1 MNAFLSTIES
11 LFHTVTTLSAKGALL
26 AVITGAVLLIMRRK
40 MSPAWRHGLWMLV
53 FLRLMLPDVAA
64 SRWSMTGWL
73 PKVEAVE
80 PISVEAVALPVEAE
94 PVDDASF
101 VELSNDPIPP
111 PAKATVAAPSI
122 TRVPAPAFTLTLWQQ
137 LCIAWFVGVMIV
149 LSLMVV
155 LHVRLWRRVRR
166 DRQSA
171 TDEMLRV
178 LRQCC
183 TQMGVKRVPELVIT
197 QAVQAPAVFG
207 LVRPSVL
214 LPADLEVDIAS
225 LRLVLLH
232 ELAHL
237 RRRDLWVQVIAA
249 LAVAVHWFNP
259 LAWWA
264 SRRLRAEAEL
274 AADACVLRLAE
285 KAEAH
290 RFGEVLLSFA
300 SRAAAGWALW
310 FSAATM
316 LSIAEGRHDL
326 RRRIDA
332 IVDFSRG
339 RRAWWIVGLLAFVML
354 AFTGLTTAPAE
365 EVKPAL
371 PPGATVT
378 GIVVDD
384 AGKPIHGATAFLGI
398 GDTRDREVRKF
409 ITDEVGR
416 FQFTGVPDK
425 TELQAWARHDEFMD
439 AKLPFEKFTT
449 QDKGE
454 RRIVL
459 KKVTRWVS
467 GTITRKADG
476 SSVKDA
482 TVYADRAY
490 SSLPEHR
497 ILQHARRQV
506 KTDERGHYR
515 LAAWDDETMQVSMV
529 VEAANTQVKTG
540 RTVWKDGEATQ
551 NFSLVPDAI
560 IAGRVVDDQGKPLS
574 GAKLCLGQ
582 NNFSFIFLK
591 NPSRAENGY
600 QGLGNFYWMGEPET
614 NAKGEFSGRFI
625 ESSPEDGVDWL
636 VITHPEAGFKRVKVK
651 DWKNGN
657 IVKLD
662 RWCSMEGQVLDEE
675 GQPMKSASMRF
686 MQSSR
691 DDFQI
696 DGSRGFSLLDSQEL
710 KSDEQGHYRIEH
722 ILPNAEDITVSVG
735 KRPIWLRDLTFTP
748 GETKHYDLRL
758 PTPRVVTPKDQL
770 RSVTGR
776 VRAPEG
782 YSLKSENFTVEV
794 RLNHEGSGL
803 SETATV
809 DAEGRFTTKAVEP
822 GNWQVRVWLKP
833 KDPKLTYGENPGV
846 AMRVLIEQTD
856 KKIES
861 KDAND
866 SRTPLEIR
874 LLQPMDVGELTLAPE
889 DFAFRQAA
897 EAAKR
902 EVLSPVKVK
911 LNVPVHDA
919 ASFATWTGGDGR
931 TIGPEQSFTADG
943 RLQGT
948 ITTTMGHQFIVRAL
962 KPDGSRWFSGAL
974 NAPDDL
980 ATEFSSEV
988 TLNASVDV
996 EGKVHG
1002 LASNYEGDGWIVA
1015 MVNVPC
1021 AEKIGTI
1028 IPGSP
1033 RSTSWC
1039 AWAPVPKDG
1048 QFRFKG
1054 LPRGRLYIS
1063 GYGKSWCTVSLDGYG
1078 TQSQVN
1084 LMKAG
1089 PVTKLNFDIRP
1100 TRQQQIK
1107 VLRPDGTPAGGAV
1120 VVLENNGVSVN
1131 NQALATR
1138 NHSVEPEF
1146 KDAYDRYKKLTFPKH
1161 RSTADKDGLVTLSEI
1176 PGESTYLS
1184 VKWQDADGKTTHNE
1198 TVWLPLAIKPKPVV
1212 EAKLTGKKS

>member
-1 MNAFLSTIES
+1 MNAFLSATES

-26 AVITGAVLLIMRRK
+26 AVITGAVLLMMSKK

-73 PKVEAVE
+73 PMAPAIAPVVVE
-80 PISVEAVALPVEAE
+80 PVPTTVLNESTSEAPIIEPESETTPVTVVSPRAPATTAPAASKPAPLTVWQTLSIVWLAGALAV
-94 PVDDASF
+94 
-101 VELSNDPIPP
+101 
-111 PAKATVAAPSI
+111 VAA
-122 TRVPAPAFTLTLWQQ
+122 
-137 LCIAWFVGVMIV
+137 MI
-149 LSLMVV
+149 V

-166 DRQSA
+166 DRQGA
-171 TDEMLRV
+171 TDEMLRL
-178 LRQCC
+178 LRQCS
-183 TQMGVKRVPELVIT
+183 TQMGVRRVPELVIT

-214 LPADLEVDIAS
+214 LPADLEVDTAS

-264 SRRLRAEAEL
+264 NRRLRAEAEL
-274 AADACVLRLAE
+274 AADACVLRLTE

-339 RRAWWIVGLLAFVML
+339 RRAWWIVGVLAFVML

-384 AGKPIHGATAFLGI
+384 TGKPIHGATAFLSI
-398 GDTRDREVRKF
+398 GDTRDREVRK
-409 ITDEVGR
+409 IVTDEAGR

-425 TELQAWARHDEFMD
+425 TELHTWARHDEFMD
-439 AKLPFEKFTT
+439 PSLPYPQFTT
-449 QDKGE
+449 EDKGE
-454 RRIVL
+454 RRIAL
-459 KKVTRWVS
+459 KKVTRWLS

-476 SSVKDA
+476 SPVKDA
-482 TVYADRAY
+482 TVYIGKAY
-490 SSLPEHR
+490 RSESEHQT
-497 ILQHARRQV
+497 LQSWRRKV
-506 KTDERGHYR
+506 KTDENGHYR
-515 LAAWDDETMQVSMV
+515 LPAWDDETTEVSLAV
-529 VEAANTQVKTG
+529 DAPGARVKIGRCNWTEIEQIQDLSLDPDVLITG
-540 RTVWKDGEATQ
+540 RV
-551 NFSLVPDAI
+551 I
-560 IAGRVVDDQGKPLS
+560 DDQGNPLL
-574 GAKLCLGQ
+574 GARLGMGQ
-582 NNFSFIFLK
+582 SMFSFIFLK
-591 NPSRAENGY
+591 ASNRADTGY
-600 QGLGNFYWMGEPET
+600 QGMSDFYWMGEPAT

-625 ESSPEDGVDWL
+625 ESSPELGADWL

-651 DWKNGN
+651 DWKNGDAL
-657 IVKLD
+657 KLD
-662 RWCSMEGQVLDEE
+662 RWCVLEGQVLDED
-675 GQPMKSASMRF
+675 GQPLKSAAIRF
-686 MQSSR
+686 MQNDR
-691 DDFQI
+691 DEFQN
-696 DGSRGFSLLDSQEL
+696 DGPRGFSLLDSQEL
-710 KSDEQGHYRIEH
+710 KSDDQGHYRIERV
-722 ILPNAEDITVSVG
+722 LPNAEDLHVTVN
-735 KRPIWLRDLTFTP
+735 KQTIWLRDLTFTP
-748 GETKHYDLRL
+748 GEIKHYDLRL
-758 PTPRVVTPKDQL
+758 PTPRVVTPKDKL
-770 RSVTGR
+770 RGVTGR

-782 YSLKSENFTVEV
+782 YSLKSENFIVEV
-794 RLNHEGSGL
+794 RLNSEGSGL
-803 SETATV
+803 NETATV
-809 DAEGRFTTKAVEP
+809 DADGRFTTKPVEP
-822 GNWQVRVWLKP
+822 GNWQVRVWIKP
-833 KDPKLTYGENPGV
+833 KDPKLTYAENAGV
-846 AMRVLIEQTD
+846 AMRVLIEPAD
-856 KKIES
+856 KKVES
-861 KDAND
+861 KDADD
-866 SRTPLEIR
+866 SRTPLEI
-874 LLQPMDVGELTLAPE
+874 QPQQPKDVGELTLAPE
-889 DFAFRQAA
+889 DFAFRQAS
-897 EAAKR
+897 EVKR
-902 EVLSPVKVK
+902 KVLSAVKVK
-911 LNVPVHDA
+911 MNAPVHDA

-931 TIGPEQSFTADG
+931 TMGPEQSFTADG

-948 ITTTMGHQFIVRAL
+948 ISTAIDHQFIVRAL

-974 NAPDDL
+974 NASDDL
-980 ATEFSSEV
+980 AADFSSEL

-1015 MVNVPC
+1015 MVTVPC
-1021 AEKIGTI
+1021 AEKIGTVI
-1028 IPGSP
+1028 QGSA
-1033 RSTSWC
+1033 RSTGWC

-1054 LPRGRLYIS
+1054 LPRGRLYVS
-1063 GYGKSWCTVSLDGYG
+1063 GYGRSWCTVSLDGYG

-1107 VLRPDGTPAGGAV
+1107 VLRPDGTPAAGV
-1120 VVLENNGVSVN
+1120 VVSLQNNGVSQV
-1131 NQALATR
+1131 NQALVTR

-1146 KDAYDRYKKLTFPKH
+1146 KDAYERYKKVTFPKH
-1161 RSTADKDGLVTLSEI
+1161 RATTDKDGLVTLGEL
-1176 PGESTYLS
+1176 PGESTYLF
-1184 VKWQDADGKTTHNE
+1184 VKWQDADGKTTHSE
-1198 TVWLPLAIKPKPVV
+1198 SVWLPLAIKPKPVV
-1212 EAKLTGKKS
+1212 EVKLTGKTR

>member
-11 LFHTVTTLSAKGALL
+11 LFHTVVTLSAKGALL
-26 AVITGAVLLIMRRK
+26 AVITGAVLLIVSKK
-40 MSPAWRHGLWMLV
+40 MSSAWRHGLWMLV

-64 SRWSMTGWL
+64 SRWAMTGWL
-73 PKVEAVE
+73 PKVEAVT
-80 PISVEAVALPVEAE
+80 PIAVEAVALPVDAE
-94 PVDDASF
+94 PAEESPV
-101 VELSNDPIPP
+101 VELASDPTPS
-111 PAKATVAAPSI
+111 PAKAAVAATSI
-122 TRVPAPAFTLTLWQQ
+122 TKTQAPAPTLTLWQQ
-137 LCIAWFVGVMIV
+137 LSIAWFVGVVFV

-155 LHVRLWRRVRR
+155 LHVRMWRRVRR
-166 DRQSA
+166 DRQGA

-183 TQMGVKRVPELVIT
+183 TLMGVKRVPELVIT

-214 LPADLEVDIAS
+214 LPADLEVDTAS

-232 ELAHL
+232 ELAHP
-237 RRRDLWVQVIAA
+237 RRRDLWVQVTAA

-264 SRRLRAEAEL
+264 HRRLRAEAEL
-274 AADACVLRLAE
+274 AADACVLRLTE

-354 AFTGLTTAPAE
+354 AFSGLTTAPAE

-384 AGKPIHGATAFLGI
+384 TGRPIHGATAFLSI
-398 GDTRDREVRKF
+398 GDTRDREVRK
-409 ITDEVGR
+409 IVTDEAGR

-439 AKLPFEKFTT
+439 LKLPYPKFTT
-449 QDKGE
+449 EEKGE
-454 RRIVL
+454 RRIEL
-459 KKVTRWVS
+459 KKVTRWLS

-476 SSVKDA
+476 TPVKDA

-490 SSLPEHR
+490 DTLPDHR
-497 ILQHARRQV
+497 ILQFSRRQV
-506 KTDERGHYR
+506 KTDEHGHYR
-515 LAAWDDETMQVSMV
+515 LAAWDDQTTEISLVVESTGARIKTGQVSWKN
-529 VEAANTQVKTG
+529 ADQTQDFRLDPDVLITG
-540 RTVWKDGEATQ
+540 H
-551 NFSLVPDAI
+551 
-560 IAGRVVDDQGKPLS
+560 VVDDQGKPVS

-582 NNFSFIFLK
+582 SYFSFLFLRK
-591 NPSRAENGY
+591 PTRADNGY
-600 QGLGNFYWMGEPET
+600 QGIGGFYWMGEPET
-614 NAKGEFSGRFI
+614 TAKGEFSGRFI
-625 ESSPEDGVDWL
+625 ESSPELGADWL

-651 DWKNGN
+651 DWKNGGAL
-657 IVKLD
+657 KLD
-662 RWCSMEGQVLDEE
+662 RWCVLEGQVLDED
-675 GQPMKSASMRF
+675 GQPLKSAAIRF
-686 MQSSR
+686 MQNDR
-691 DDFQI
+691 DEFQN
-696 DGSRGFSLLDSQEL
+696 DGPRGFALLDSQEL
-710 KSDEQGHYRIEH
+710 KSDDQGHYRIERV
-722 ILPNAEDITVSVG
+722 LPNAEDLHVTVN
-735 KRPIWLRDLTFTP
+735 KQTIWLRDLTFTP
-748 GETKHYDLRL
+748 GEIKHYDLRL
-758 PTPRVVTPKDQL
+758 PTPRVVTPKDRL
-770 RSVTGR
+770 RGVTGR

-803 SETATV
+803 NETAKM
-809 DAEGRFTTKAVEP
+809 DEEGRFTTKPVEP

-833 KDPKLTYGENPGV
+833 KDPKLTFGENPGV
-846 AMRVLIEQTD
+846 AMRVLIEPTD
-856 KKIES
+856 KKVES
-861 KDAND
+861 RDAND
-866 SRTPLEIR
+866 SRTPLEIQAQQ
-874 LLQPMDVGELTLAPE
+874 LMDVGELTLAPE
-889 DFAFRQAA
+889 DFAFRQAS
-897 EAAKR
+897 EVKR
-902 EVLSPVKVK
+902 KVLSAVKVK
-911 LNVPVHDA
+911 MNAPVHDA
-919 ASFATWTGGDGR
+919 AAFATWTGGDGR

-943 RLQGT
+943 RMQAT
-948 ITTTMGHQFIVRAL
+948 ISTANDHQFIVRAL

-1015 MVNVPC
+1015 MVNVPS

-1028 IPGSP
+1028 IPGSA
-1033 RSTSWC
+1033 RSTAWC

-1054 LPRGRLYIS
+1054 LPRGRLYVS

-1107 VLRPDGTPAGGAV
+1107 VLRPDGTPAAGV
-1120 VVLENNGVSVN
+1120 VVSLQNNGVSQV
-1131 NQALATR
+1131 NQALVTR
-1138 NHSVEPEF
+1138 SHSVEPEF
-1146 KDAYDRYKKLTFPKH
+1146 KDAYDRYKKVTFPKH
-1161 RSTADKDGLVTLSEI
+1161 RGTADKDGLVTLGEL
-1176 PGESTYLS
+1176 PGESRYLF

-1212 EAKLTGKKS
+1212 EVRLTGKNS